1 MIISL
6 SPPQLLDV
14 RFTSESLARL
24 LGIHGNQT
32 LICKHL
38 TKNFMELLGPVAAQK
53 KLDAMQT
60 KNFQCIV
67 PTDKGKIKSRG
78 KSKRGKHEDE
88 DVNLLCPLERFPAM
102 G

>member
-1 MIISL
+1 
-6 SPPQLLDV
+6 
-14 RFTSESLARL
+14 
-24 LGIHGNQT
+24 
-32 LICKHL
+32 
-38 TKNFMELLGPVAAQK
+38 MELLGPVAAQR

-67 PTDKGKIKSRG
+67 PTDKGKGKGRG
-78 KSKRGKHEDE
+78 KPRQGKHKDD